1 MTKLRSIFGFILIV
15 AVVFG
20 LWRVLPPIYA
30 NFQFQEWLTDESRN
44 ASYKQMT
51 NRELQAEVQAKAE
64 QLGIA
69 LQPENLDVQKNA
81 GSVNIKA
88 EYEVTV
94 DLLVYDLKLKFSPEA
109 QNKRI

>member
-1 MTKLRSIFGFILIV
+1 MAKLRSIFGFILII

-30 NFQFQEWLTDESRN
+30 NFQFQEWLTEESRT

-51 NRELQAEVQAKAE
+51 NRELQVEVQAKAE

-69 LQPENLDVQKNA
+69 LQPENLEVQKNF
-81 GSVNIKA
+81 GNVNIKA
-88 EYEVTV
+88 EYEVSV
-94 DLLVYDLKLKFSPEA
+94 DLLVYNLKLKFSPQA
-109 QNKRI
+109 RNSRI